1 MDLNGIAKAYQLV
14 YEKKADKDYDGDG
27 KVESGTDEYMGSKDK
42 AIKKAMGKK
51 VKHDCSSKVKHEEY
65 GIGDCIKEM
74 HTLDSAG
81 NVTHYD
87 VMFEHGME
95 KNVFVGDLN
104 VLVSE
109 MHEHVINTDKNKE
122 VLGDKDLMSAYHSMY
137 EHHKKDEDGN
147 TIPHEDEIEEGIDL
161 SFVDTLTEEELD
173 ELVEGV
179 VYDLLE
185 EGIEIDAIEGAFTE
199 YLEEAKVTYGSD
211 TENPMVT
218 AVKKKKEEK
227 AKASKEKAEKF
238 KKSVGKA
245 VTGMKAKMHGGMAD
259 YAGKRGLM
267 PTKAA
272 AAAKKPTRVSGKAK
286 KYKTVG
292 GEARKEADKAQY
304 NTDKAKYDKVKDKK
318 QSSGNIKVS
327 MMGGGAKDTR
337 SKLRSAVFKDVK
349 DRVGKK
355 TKAVIDAPK
364 KVGQGIRGLIGK
376 GKRKIGRSLEGLGK
390 KMQEQGG
397 ELDMFDTVTA
407 YLIDEG
413 LVKDFDHAQRVMSTL
428 DSTLIEEVHA
438 QQLQLLEGYGG
449 STDKPMLVTNADKKG
464 NTLAYQNMMKGMKSK
479 TTGKKMYKA
488 ADHMSEVDKLK
499 NESLADAY
507 LKVYEEKSTGDKLK
521 DIAKKKQEKYDAQP
535 QAYKNNP
542 AFGDESH
549 HSNAKNK

>member
-27 KVESGTDEYMGSKDK
+27 KVESGAKEYRGAVHNAIQKKKGGKADGKDTSNV
-42 AIKKAMGKK
+42 KKG
-51 VKHDCSSKVKHEEY
+51 HDCASKVKHEEY
-65 GIGDCIKEM
+65 GVGDCIKEM

-95 KNVFVGDLN
+95 KNVFVGDLS

-122 VLGDKDLMSAYHSMY
+122 VLENKDLMSAYYSMY

-185 EGIEIDAIEGAFTE
+185 EGIELDAIEGAFTE

-227 AKASKEKAEKF
+227 AKASVEKAEKF

-259 YAGKRGLM
+259 YAGKRGLI

-272 AAAKKPTRVSGKAK
+272 AAAKKPTKVYKSK
-286 KYKTVG
+286 KYKTPD
-292 GEARKEADKAQY
+292 GEAKYAAAKSKEAGDLKKY
-304 NTDKAKYDKVKDKK
+304 NKVKDKK

-438 QQLQLLEGYGG
+438 QQLEYLKEYGAPY
-449 STDKPMLVTNADKKG
+449 TVTNADKKG
-464 NTLAYQNMMKGMKSK
+464 NTPAYQNMMKGMKSK
-479 TTGKKMYKA
+479 VTGKPMYKK
-488 ADHMSEVDKLK
+488 ADHM
-499 NESLADAY
+499 ESLEDVY

-521 DIAKKKQEKYDAQP
+521 DIAKKKQAKYDAQP

>member
-1 MDLNGIAKAYQLV
+1 
-14 YEKKADKDYDGDG
+14 
-27 KVESGTDEYMGSKDK
+27 
-42 AIKKAMGKK
+42 
-51 VKHDCSSKVKHEEY
+51 
-65 GIGDCIKEM
+65 
-74 HTLDSAG
+74 
-81 NVTHYD
+81 
-87 VMFEHGME
+87 
-95 KNVFVGDLN
+95 KNVFVGDLS

-122 VLGDKDLMSAYHSMY
+122 VLENNEKDLMSAYYSMY
-137 EHHKKDEDGN
+137 EHHKKDENGN

-438 QQLQLLEGYGG
+438 QQLQLLEGY
-449 STDKPMLVTNADKKG
+449 
-464 NTLAYQNMMKGMKSK
+464 
-479 TTGKKMYKA
+479 
-488 ADHMSEVDKLK
+488 
-499 NESLADAY
+499 
-507 LKVYEEKSTGDKLK
+507 
-521 DIAKKKQEKYDAQP
+521 
-535 QAYKNNP
+535 
-542 AFGDESH
+542 
-549 HSNAKNK
+549 